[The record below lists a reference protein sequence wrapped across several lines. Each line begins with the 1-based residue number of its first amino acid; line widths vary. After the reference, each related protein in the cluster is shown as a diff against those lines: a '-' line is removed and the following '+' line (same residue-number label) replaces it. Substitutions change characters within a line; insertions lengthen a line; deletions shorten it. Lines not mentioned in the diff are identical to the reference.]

1 MALSPY
7 EQFRRALRD
16 LNILSRRDIDAL
28 WRSVGA
34 DPKALMELLPE
45 LVDTYGSA
53 AASLAADWYD
63 EIRADSGAKGSYRAL
78 VPEPGDTGTSALVGW
93 ATSTA
98 TDEDAFKQLV
108 LGGLQ
113 RRISNFARDTITS
126 NSIRDPGADGWMRI
140 GHGACDFCAMLI
152 GRGAV
157 YTKKSVQFHS
167 HDDCN
172 CGAAPAFNPEQVHK
186 IRGEFVPSAR
196 RRSQETRDADNARV
210 RAWIAANL

>member
-1 MALSPY
+1 MTPY

-16 LNILSRRDIDAL
+16 LNILSQRDIDAL

-34 DPKALMELLPE
+34 DPKALTDLLPE

-63 EIRADSGAKGSYRAL
+63 DLRADSGARGSFTAF
-78 VPEPGDTGTSALVGW
+78 VPEPDSAGTSALVGW
-93 ATSTA
+93 ATATA
-98 TDEDAFKQLV
+98 SDDESFQELI

-113 RRISNFARDTITS
+113 RRITNFARDTITTS
-126 NSIRDPGADGWMRI
+126 SIRDPGAKGWMRI
-140 GHGACDFCAMLI
+140 GHGECDFCAMLV

-157 YTKKSVQFHS
+157 YTEKSVKFHS
-167 HDDCN
+167 HDHCN
-172 CGAAPAFNPEQVHK
+172 CTAAPAFNPAQEHE

-196 RRSQETRDADNARV
+196 RRSDEQRNADNARV
-210 RAWIAANL
+210 RDWIANNL